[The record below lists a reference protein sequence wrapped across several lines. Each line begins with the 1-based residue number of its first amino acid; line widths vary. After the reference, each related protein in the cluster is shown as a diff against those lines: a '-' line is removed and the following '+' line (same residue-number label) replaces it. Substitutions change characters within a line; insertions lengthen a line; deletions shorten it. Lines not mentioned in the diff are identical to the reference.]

1 MESSSE
7 GPIPKSK
14 TTRVCPNISVK
25 WISWVVM
32 SAITFAELATGMV
45 IRIGREGC
53 ASLNARSA
61 VSKAMRWPCVREMM
75 QSRVEEEGS

>member
-1 MESSSE
+1 
-7 GPIPKSK
+7 
-14 TTRVCPNISVK
+14 
-25 WISWVVM
+25 M